1 MSGTT
6 RLKVLHTIFS
16 LDCGGLER
24 LVLHLC
30 KEGAAAGD
38 KVAVLCL
45 NHPGELAE
53 ELKKTGIKV
62 ISLYRKPGLMSLPDV
77 LRLRKLIK
85 QISPDV
91 IHSHQ
96 MGTTLYVGTTAW
108 SLRIPAVFHTEHGN
122 HDYSSWRQRLLAT
135 IAFRTP
141 DKIYCVSQDIA
152 NNLEKHRLVAKKRL
166 AVQANGIPL
175 PTDKE
180 LQPTTL
186 TREQLGIQK
195 EATIFGT
202 VGRLARVKRQE
213 RLLNA
218 VAALAKQ
225 GRKVYLIIIGDGPLR
240 KELESHASKLEIS
253 HLVHFSGFQ
262 LDPLPYLALLDI
274 FVLTS
279 DSEGLPMALLE
290 AWAAR
295 KPVVVTAVGGLPEII
310 EDNKNGLLLPPGEQE
325 QLVEAL
331 ASLTTDPD
339 RRKRLGN
346 SGHSLVSEKYSADKI
361 ARAYREEYLSLLN

>member
-1 MSGTT
+1 MNGTT
-6 RLKVLHTIFS
+6 HLKVLHTILS

-38 KVAVLCL
+38 NVTVLCL

-53 ELKKTGIKV
+53 ELKKNGIEV
-62 ISLYRKPGLMSLPDV
+62 VCLYRKPGLMSLPDA

-96 MGTTLYVGTTAW
+96 MGATLYVGTTAR
-108 SLRIPAVFHTEHGN
+108 SLRISAVFHTEHGN
-122 HDYSSWRQRLLAT
+122 HDYSSWQQRLLAT
-135 IAFRTP
+135 IAFRTAR
-141 DKIYCVSQDIA
+141 KIYCVSRDIA
-152 NNLEKHRLVAKKRL
+152 NNLEKHRLVGKSRL
-166 AVQANGIPL
+166 TVQANGIPL

-180 LQPTTL
+180 LQSKTL
-186 TREQLGIQK
+186 TREQLGIQE
-195 EATIFGT
+195 EAIIFGT
-202 VGRLARVKRQE
+202 VGRLVRVKRQE
-213 RLLNA
+213 RLLSA

-225 GRKVYLIIIGDGPLR
+225 DRKVHLIIVGDGPLR
-240 KELESHASKLEIS
+240 SELKSFASKLEIS
-253 HLVHFSGFQ
+253 HLVHFAGFQ
-262 LDPLPYLALLDI
+262 LDPIPYLTLLDI

-295 KPVVVTAVGGLPEII
+295 KPVVATAVGGLPEVI
-310 EDNKNGLLLPPGEQE
+310 EDNKNGLLLRPGDQE
-325 QLVEAL
+325 QLIEVL

-339 RRKRLGN
+339 RRNRLGN
-346 SGHSLVSEKYSADKI
+346 SGRSLVAEKYSAEKI
-361 ARAYREEYLSLLN
+361 ALSYREEYLSLLH